1 MATSEGQRGYLNT
14 LLRQLIASFD
24 LEELRTLCFELG
36 VDYDTLRGEGKAGK
50 ARELVLSALRTRR
63 LPNLVEA
70 ARGLRPNISWPVV
83 PPEFEGSAGSI
94 DDYLEEID
102 IESDAEPGTVFNFS
116 GPIHSG
122 ATFYGGSHTFEQPI
136 NIDMR
141 GTDAESEEQAL
152 HRDRAERF
160 ADYPDAARAITSRL
174 DRAARAVEALS
185 IDEARKKRLL
195 DLLNDLKEQLVQAP
209 ARRVADADDVS
220 RRIEALLREVAEKQP
235 DQDMI
240 AITAESLTRAT
251 QDVADILPAVPSICA
266 RIVDQAKSPDD

>member
-1 MATSEGQRGYLNT
+1 MAISEGQRGYLNT

-70 ARGLRPNISWPVV
+70 ARGLRPNIRWPVV
-83 PPEFEGSAGSI
+83 PPEFEGSDGSI
-94 DDYLEEID
+94 DNYLEEIY
-102 IESDAEPGTVFNFS
+102 IESDPEPGTDFNFS

-141 GTDAESEEQAL
+141 ETDAESKEEAL
-152 HRDRAERF
+152 HRDRLERF
-160 ADYPDAARAITSRL
+160 ADYPEAARAITSRL
-174 DRAARAVEALS
+174 DRVARAVEALS
-185 IDEARKKRLL
+185 IDEARKSWLIDLL
-195 DLLNDLKEQLVQAP
+195 DDLNEQLAQAP
-209 ARRVADADDVS
+209 ARRVADAESVS
-220 RRIEALLREVAEKQP
+220 RRIEALLREVTEKQP

-240 AITAESLTRAT
+240 AITAESLTRAA
-251 QDVADILPAVPSICA
+251 QDVADILPAMPAICA
-266 RIVDQAKSPDD
+266 RIVDQVRNLV